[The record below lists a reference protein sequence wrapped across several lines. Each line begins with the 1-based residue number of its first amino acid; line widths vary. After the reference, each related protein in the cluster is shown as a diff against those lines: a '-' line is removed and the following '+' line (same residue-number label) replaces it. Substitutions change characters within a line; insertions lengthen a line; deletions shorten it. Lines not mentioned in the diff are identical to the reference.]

1 MEEDPVFYKR
11 FGQLIDD
18 AIRNFIDKRITE
30 AQYLHQML
38 TARKDLAEGRLDDT
52 PGELNG
58 KPEARAIFGII
69 KQVLLS
75 DNLPSSNEQANQLAR
90 AGIEL
95 ADIIKRLTIRDW
107 KRNDDVQKQMK
118 NELEDYLLLRR
129 KDLGVEI
136 TYAQLDIIL
145 EEVLKVARNVF

>member
-1 MEEDPVFYKR
+1 MDEDPVFYKR
-11 FGQLIDD
+11 FGQLIDE
-18 AIRNFIDKRITE
+18 AIQNFLEKRITE
-30 AQYLHQML
+30 AQYLEQML

-52 PGELNG
+52 PGDLNG

-69 KQVLLS
+69 KQVLLNSQPLSS
-75 DNLPSSNEQANQLAR
+75 DQAQKFATG
-90 AGIEL
+90 GIEL

-118 NELEDYLLLRR
+118 NDVEDYLLAKR

-136 TYAQLDIIL
+136 NFIQLDLIL
-145 EEVLKVARNVF
+145 DEVLKVARNVF